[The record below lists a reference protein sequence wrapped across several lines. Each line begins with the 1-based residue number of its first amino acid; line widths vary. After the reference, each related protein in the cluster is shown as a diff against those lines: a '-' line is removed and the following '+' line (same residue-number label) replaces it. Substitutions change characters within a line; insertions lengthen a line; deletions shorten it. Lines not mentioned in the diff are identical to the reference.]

1 MKGTRLA
8 QERQPVKIS
17 TFSSAPSDWDWNNKG
32 VKGWLTSGIYLRLE
46 PKEFQQSTS
55 GRFGHVLC
63 PG

>member
-1 MKGTRLA
+1 MNGARLA

-17 TFSSAPSDWDWNNKG
+17 TFSSAPSVWEWNNKG